1 MALKLLSKSMSCI
14 GMLVLALL
22 IAGCKTSPSLQ
33 SSPSQPELK
42 QDARPQVF
50 IPEDPPVTPEPVP
63 QEVPQNPIAEENNI
77 YFSSGS
83 TRVDSAGEQKLRSH
97 ALRLAENRKTI
108 VTLIGLTDDQGSRS
122 FNLVI
127 AERRIEAVAKFLRAH
142 GVLKNQ
148 IRPYALGSKTPDPAC
163 RTPVCRDKMRRV
175 VIDYGE
181 P

>member
-83 TRVDSAGEQKLRSH
+83 T
-97 ALRLAENRKTI
+97 
-108 VTLIGLTDDQGSRS
+108 
-122 FNLVI
+122 
-127 AERRIEAVAKFLRAH
+127 
-142 GVLKNQ
+142 
-148 IRPYALGSKTPDPAC
+148 
-163 RTPVCRDKMRRV
+163 
-175 VIDYGE
+175 
-181 P
+181 